1 MTRFEQL
8 IGGFQHVLEVELL
21 FLLVNELAKLAF
33 TVLQSIAE
41 FLCFKVIF
49 ETIGIYPSIVPLIAA
64 KSAKL
69 LCKFFDIDGL
79 QPLGKRGMVAD
90 SLKWVIRRLF
100 SRTRLLRSVR
110 LDRLLHV
117 VDAWDLGRGDFV
129 AWRCLHE
136 WNCLILHSLE
146 IVVVVV

>member
-49 ETIGIYPSIVPLIAA
+49 ETIGIYPSIIVVPTSV
-64 KSAKL
+64 KSVKIS
-69 LCKFFDIDGL
+69 CKCFDI
-79 QPLGKRGMVAD
+79 
-90 SLKWVIRRLF
+90 
-100 SRTRLLRSVR
+100 
-110 LDRLLHV
+110 
-117 VDAWDLGRGDFV
+117 
-129 AWRCLHE
+129 
-136 WNCLILHSLE
+136 
-146 IVVVVV
+146 